1 MLGCW
6 LDDQKDDVD
15 ALTDDNYDADRDV
28 VKKRKKKKKVV
39 VVMTSPMKIS
49 IMY

>member
-15 ALTDDNYDADRDV
+15 ALTDDDYDADRDV
-28 VKKRKKKKKVV
+28 VKKKKKVVV
-39 VVMTSPMKIS
+39 VVMTSPMKVS